1 MPRAESAKTHPPVLA
16 ESFSMTK
23 PLFRLLPRPIGA
35 LLLAGVL
42 AGCASKPVNVAPL
55 PPARYQV
62 LGQAEGKG
70 CGSLGVIFTAFY
82 VVPFGLNER
91 VESAYQDALASVPGA
106 TSLINVSYVEHWEW
120 WLLATRRCVTI
131 TGDAIKEV
139 S

>member
-1 MPRAESAKTHPPVLA
+1 
-16 ESFSMTK
+16 MTK
-23 PLFRLLPRPIGA
+23 PLLPT
-35 LLLAGVL
+35 LLLAGLL
-42 AGCASKPVNVAPL
+42 AGCASKPFNVSPL

-70 CGSLGVIFTAFY
+70 CGSLGLVASLYYF
-82 VVPFGLNER
+82 VPIGLNER

-106 TSLINVSYVEHWEW
+106 TGLINVSVVEHWDW
-120 WLLATRRCVTI
+120 WLIATRRCVTI